1 MGSTR
6 FGGRDLPGRRTPL
19 ADRPDRG
26 TTTPRARPIVAID
39 GPLASGKSTV
49 AQSVAARL
57 GFHYVDTGAMYR
69 CVALAAIRS
78 GLDLS
83 DAGGAAALADS
94 LSIEFREA
102 SAGRR
107 VVLDGEDVT
116 EAIRTPEVSEA
127 ASIVSLVPG
136 VRATL
141 VARQRRLGSS
151 GGVVMEG
158 RDIGT
163 VVFPDADVKVF
174 LQASL
179 ESRAR
184 RRFEELLARGVDV
197 ELEEVRRAQ
206 ADRDRRDATRALSP
220 MRPAADAVILDTT
233 DRSVDEVVD
242 VILRLV
248 QDRTGVV

>member
-1 MGSTR
+1 
-6 FGGRDLPGRRTPL
+6 
-19 ADRPDRG
+19 
-26 TTTPRARPIVAID
+26 
-39 GPLASGKSTV
+39 
-49 AQSVAARL
+49 
-57 GFHYVDTGAMYR
+57 MYR

-107 VVLDGEDVT
+107 IVLDGEDVT

-136 VRATL
+136 VRAAL

-184 RRFEELLARGVDV
+184 RRFEELRARGVDV

-233 DRSVDEVVD
+233 DRSVAEVVD

-248 QDRTGVV
+248 RDRTGVV